1 MQIGMPVRALNPGFW
16 RGSTVQRCL
25 RRSTSAAQMPKLGEM
40 AQLSRPF
47 QIALV
52 AVVLLAGVWLFA
64 LQGHSSST
72 GSTSSAPVVSASA
85 PAASKPASSGLAH
98 SGSASTAAA
107 EAKGAAKPTHIY
119 HGSAPGVE
127 GLTRAIAKAHGA
139 VATSQ
144 QNAKRLEAKSAQAS
158 GESTSGGV
166 SSATAPAQ
174 HSSSPSTTASP
185 PSTVGARP
193 IKAQAGAGRTPAR
206 QASVERALDE
216 GKVAVI
222 LFWNPKGA
230 DDVAVDNELRLL
242 EAVHHLIRPLARTP
256 QLRRSLKASGL
267 ELEKRFAA
275 FASPSSQVASYGSIT
290 RGVQVYG
297 TPTILIVNK
306 RGETTVLTGVQD
318 AFSIEQA
325 IDEVRNS

>member
-1 MQIGMPVRALNPGFW
+1 MHIGTPVGPLNRGFW

-25 RRSTSAAQMPKLGEM
+25 RRSTSRAEMPKLEEM

-64 LQGHSSST
+64 LQGHSTSGAS
-72 GSTSSAPVVSASA
+72 SSAPVASASA
-85 PAASKPASSGLAH
+85 PAASKPASSGVAH
-98 SGSASTAAA
+98 QGSHSTAAA
-107 EAKGAAKPTHIY
+107 EAKGAAKSTHVY

-139 VATSQ
+139 VAASQ
-144 QNAKRLEAKSAQAS
+144 QNAKQLEAKSAQAA
-158 GESTSGGV
+158 GESPSPST
-166 SSATAPAQ
+166 SSATTPAQ
-174 HSSSPSTTASP
+174 HSTAAPTTAP
-185 PSTVGARP
+185 TRSTVKPQP

-206 QASVERALDE
+206 QALVERALDE
-216 GKVAVI
+216 GKIAVI

-230 DDVAVDNELRLL
+230 DDVAVNDELRLL

-256 QLRRSLKASGL
+256 QLRRALKASGL

-275 FASPSSQVASYGSIT
+275 FASPASAVASYGSIT

-318 AFSIEQA
+318 TFSIEQA
-325 IDEVRNS
+325 IDEARNS

>member
-1 MQIGMPVRALNPGFW
+1 
-16 RGSTVQRCL
+16 
-25 RRSTSAAQMPKLGEM
+25 MPKLEEM

-52 AVVLLAGVWLFA
+52 AVCLLAGVWLFA
-64 LQGHSSST
+64 LRGHSSSP
-72 GSTSSAPVVSASA
+72 SSSSSAPVVTVSA
-85 PAASKPASSGLAH
+85 PAASKPATAGAAH
-98 SGSASTAAA
+98 SGSASTAAS
-107 EAKGAAKPTHIY
+107 EAKAAAKPTHIY

-144 QNAKRLEAKSAQAS
+144 QNAKQLEAKSAQAS
-158 GESTSGGV
+158 GESAPSASSS
-166 SSATAPAQ
+166 SSASVSQPATPAT
-174 HSSSPSTTASP
+174 HSGPVVTEPAEHASATSSTTP
-185 PSTVGARP
+185 THSTVKPQP
-193 IKAQAGAGRTPAR
+193 IKAQTGAGRTPAR
-206 QASVERALDE
+206 QALVERALDE

-230 DDVAVDNELRLL
+230 DDVAVNDELRLL

-256 QLRRSLKASGL
+256 QLRRALKASGL

-275 FASPSSQVASYGSIT
+275 FTSSASQVASYGSIT

-325 IDEVRNS
+325 IDEARNS